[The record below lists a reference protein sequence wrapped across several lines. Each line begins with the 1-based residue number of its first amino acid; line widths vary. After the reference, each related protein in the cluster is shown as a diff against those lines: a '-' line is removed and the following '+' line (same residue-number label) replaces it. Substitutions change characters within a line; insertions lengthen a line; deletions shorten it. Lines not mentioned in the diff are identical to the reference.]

1 MSSNAVFSWVW
12 PQIDGARLLVIVAL
26 SESLNIL
33 HILAS
38 KCIACKL
45 LIKAMTNENG
55 AAAAQKNELP

>member
-1 MSSNAVFSWVW
+1 MAA
-12 PQIDGARLLVIVAL
+12 DRRRKALGHRRDHIVAL